1 MNALLEPEWGETG
14 VSNDWRVIR
23 ELYAELI
30 IVTIRGAFREHF
42 RE

>member
-1 MNALLEPEWGETG
+1 MNAPLKPEWGEAE
-14 VSNDWRVIR
+14 VLNDWCIISEV
-23 ELYAELI
+23 YVELI